1 MKGGRGDRN
10 PQIGNCHFFCLCLRA
25 LVVVIFIMV
34 VFVMVVF
41 VFAHCHNIYGIA
53 PCGAKHVIETAAYAH
68 ISLSAVVQKVSL
80 EL

>member
-1 MKGGRGDRN
+1 MKGGSGDKN
-10 PQIGNCHFFCLCLRA
+10 
-25 LVVVIFIMV
+25 LVVVIFI
-34 VFVMVVF
+34 MVVF

-68 ISLSAVVQKVSL
+68 ISLSAVVQKGSL

>member
-1 MKGGRGDRN
+1 
-10 PQIGNCHFFCLCLRA
+10 
-25 LVVVIFIMV
+25 MV

-68 ISLSAVVQKVSL
+68 IFLSAVVQKGSL